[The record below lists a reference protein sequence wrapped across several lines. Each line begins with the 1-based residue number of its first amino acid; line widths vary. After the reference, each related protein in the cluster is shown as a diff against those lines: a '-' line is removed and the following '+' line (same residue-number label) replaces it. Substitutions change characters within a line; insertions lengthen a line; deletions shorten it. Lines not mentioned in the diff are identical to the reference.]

1 MVLVAYEQERR
12 IARELYLD
20 SEGCLSFAE
29 VARRVGRPASTV
41 YGWKR
46 RDRWDRLLSP
56 PKGDNKPVPA
66 MRHGL
71 YSVPEKVRGIM
82 TAAKGR
88 DEKTLLWEVI
98 LYQYASIVRAQELM
112 YVSDGDDTRFLAR
125 GECGEGEMS
134 AAYEPHAAWDRH
146 AAFMQAQSRAVATF
160 NNSLKAYQQLS
171 VGAHTA
177 DARAQQAKL
186 LEQKV
191 KKLSETQKTEIH
203 IHTHI
208 PRPGGANQEEL

>member
-1 MVLVAYEQERR
+1 MTTYEREKR

-20 SEGCLSFAE
+20 SKKDLSLAE
-29 VARRVGRPASTV
+29 IARRVGRPASTV
-41 YGWKR
+41 RGWKR
-46 RDRWDRLLSP
+46 EEGWVRPANHRKDD
-56 PKGDNKPVPA
+56 KPAPA
-66 MRHGL
+66 EYRSIQHGL
-71 YSVPEKVRGIM
+71 YGVPKKVQGIM
-82 TAAKGR
+82 AAAQGL

-112 YVSDGDDTRFLAR
+112 YVRDGDDTRFLAR
-125 GECGEGEMS
+125 GECGEGEMP

-160 NNSLKAYQQLS
+160 NNSLRAYQQLS
-171 VGAHTA
+171 VGAHTV

-191 KKLSETQKTEIH
+191 KKLTEEQTPDIH

-208 PRPGGANQEEL
+208 PRPDGANEE